1 MIRLFRQYFSIS
13 SLVFVIGEGLLIYGA
28 VFLAAYII
36 FDMDLELLSLQPII
50 WLKILLV
57 TITTQVSLFF
67 NDLYDKKIGDNYIDL
82 SARLIQSIGIT
93 SILLAIVY
101 FLFPSVMIGRWIFFI
116 SLIFLLFFL
125 VSWRLLYFLFIRR
138 KLFSER
144 VIILGSSELA
154 RDIVHEIATRNDLSY
169 DVSSLIAQKKDR
181 DTRNTFKGISVHSG
195 FDNISDVAEAENVKN
210 IIIALDEMRGA
221 LPLKELLQCKV
232 RGINI
237 IDGKS
242 FYEMI
247 TGKLMVEKINPSW
260 LIFSDGFVKSRTAR
274 FVKRMIDVTAA
285 SLGLIILLPF
295 MALVALCIKLDS
307 RGPVLFSQE
316 RLSENRKTFN
326 LLKFRSMK
334 VNAEE
339 KSGPVWASDDDPRI
353 TRVGTI
359 LRRLRIDEF
368 PQMWNVLKGDMSF
381 VGPRPEREFFVQ
393 ELAKKIPYYGE
404 RFTVKP
410 GITGYAQVLYS
421 YGASEKDAL
430 EKLKYDLYYIK
441 NMSLVLDLMV
451 LFKTLKIVLLGR
463 GAR

>member
-67 NDLYDKKIGDNYIDL
+67 NDLYEKKIGDNYIDL

>member
-1 MIRLFRQYFSIS
+1 M
-13 SLVFVIGEGLLIYGA
+13 
-28 VFLAAYII
+28 
-36 FDMDLELLSLQPII
+36 
-50 WLKILLV
+50 
-57 TITTQVSLFF
+57 
-67 NDLYDKKIGDNYIDL
+67 
-82 SARLIQSIGIT
+82 
-93 SILLAIVY
+93 
-101 FLFPSVMIGRWIFFI
+101 
-116 SLIFLLFFL
+116 
-125 VSWRLLYFLFIRR
+125 
-138 KLFSER
+138 
-144 VIILGSSELA
+144 
-154 RDIVHEIATRNDLSY
+154 
-169 DVSSLIAQKKDR
+169 
-181 DTRNTFKGISVHSG
+181 
-195 FDNISDVAEAENVKN
+195 
-210 IIIALDEMRGA
+210 
-221 LPLKELLQCKV
+221 
-232 RGINI
+232 
-237 IDGKS
+237 
-242 FYEMI
+242 
-247 TGKLMVEKINPSW
+247 
-260 LIFSDGFVKSRTAR
+260 AR

-339 KSGPVWASDDDPRI
+339 KSGPVWASANDPRI

-393 ELAKKIPYYGE
+393 ELVKKIPYYGE

-410 GITGYAQVLYS
+410 GITGYAQVLYP

-451 LFKTLKIVLLGR
+451 IFKTLKIVVLGR